1 MKPLRGFARLSLST
15 GSGVEAQASPRP
27 GIAAWDSGDASASP
41 LAADALEQK
50 AGWRKLDAAPKA
62 GELKGDLIVTN
73 GRLLL
78 VVRRK
83 GSGVELYSLKSGKP
97 IYRSALLPASGG
109 GIESISL
116 PELGRGAALLE
127 VAWKGAAARFRL
139 PRGET
144 FVESEALSGD
154 VTLRIECPGRF
165 VLMPDFF
172 ADDILVDARKLPLD
186 KVEMPSENFILHF
199 AGAHDAIVMGVFEN
213 LDQDLRVTLG
223 VKGTGRLIPG
233 SEATYG

>member
-1 MKPLRGFARLSLST
+1 MKTLRGLARVSRIT
-15 GSGVEAQASPRP
+15 GSGAEGEASARP
-27 GIAAWDSGDASASP
+27 GMAGWGSGDASASP
-41 LAADALEQK
+41 LAADSLEQK

-97 IYRSALLPASGG
+97 IYRSTLLPASGG

-127 VAWKGAAARFRL
+127 IAWKGAAARFRL
-139 PRGET
+139 PRGEM
-144 FVESEALSGD
+144 FGESEALSVD
-154 VTLRIECPGRF
+154 VTLRSACPGRF
-165 VLMPDFF
+165 VLMPD
-172 ADDILVDARKLPLD
+172 
-186 KVEMPSENFILHF
+186 
-199 AGAHDAIVMGVFEN
+199 
-213 LDQDLRVTLG
+213 
-223 VKGTGRLIPG
+223 
-233 SEATYG
+233 